1 TFLVGLAL
9 AEKKNATEQSVEVP
23 AGAKEKR
30 QTEHE
35 TRSIPLSLIA
45 NRRQQALHHHQQQ
58 QQSQQEYYQSDE
70 AAGPFY
76 AAQPSAGQP
85 TAAAAAHKAGA
96 SQEQPQYQELPPE
109 YISLLHQLAEH
120 QPKASALKQGKAVN
134 QQYEPQSH
142 GQHPKPSQVQY
153 ITEEEYAQLLKQAQQ
168 QPGPVA
174 PQHHPHHHQQ
184 PQPQHHQP
192 QGLQAYGRPS
202 SHVPAGAHK
211 YRPSIQLLETGEE
224 QPGAYG
230 QQAADGEQYR
240 IQYKSI
246 QQAGTVT
253 PVPKPVSSFSFENEL
268 AKLVESNRPL
278 AYHQVPHPHH
288 HPHHH
293 PGRHEVPQH
302 DAGQRYAGPT
312 PSPQSHEYTYVQA
325 GAPARDHVAPPP
337 KQSIKAQYIAP
348 FAQGLPLTGPKISP
362 AHLQVGP
369 QKFVDSPAQKYQ
381 FIAQP
386 ESAPSKAHHYQQ
398 QQPQP
403 HHHHQAPAHQGQQY
417 LTEVSPKQH
426 PGAPSPKIQY
436 YIPKEKNVQIYYQQ
450 AQQQQAAIE
459 QHSPQHPMKI
469 VEAPQLQNEKPQKT
483 VHSHQRS
490 KATEQQQQQQQQQV
504 HQQHRYAPREK
515 QQDAS
520 DSHAPSRSAIY
531 VSQSTG
537 VTQATAAAT
546 PAPAAHGHKIPPKID
561 RPLTQE
567 EFQALVDAGYSVVP
581 VPVPVPVP
589 ISQYQQH
596 QQQQQQA
603 AAHHAGHPGAPHPGA
618 RAGPPHPTPAAIGR
632 QAAQASRYHLH
643 QLATAENNQNQ
654 VVTYLRPLHLDPF
667 SAGST
672 ESDATME
679 DYKNAKS
686 VYDFTVKDSQ
696 GADVSLEKYRGKV
709 LLVVN
714 IASQCGLTK
723 GNYAELTELSQ
734 KYADKD
740 FKILS
745 FPCNQFGGQMPE
757 GDGEEMVCHLRSAKA
772 EVGDV
777 FAKIDVNGDGAHPLY
792 KYLKHKQ
799 GGTLG
804 DSIKWNFAKFL
815 IKVNGDDAEPLYKY
829 LKHKQGGILGDSI
842 KWNFSKFLVNKDG
855 QPVDRYAP
863 TTSPKSIVKDI
874 DKLLEASSGSFCT
887 MQSAPE
893 KAKSIFEFT
902 AADLNANEVSLDRYQ
917 GTVCL
922 IVNFSTKDAAFEKV
936 LGLLT
941 PLVRKYHTDT
951 RKDLN
956 VLFFPCF
963 QFGAKESPEE
973 IAQRF
978 ESSTGTVPIGEIF
991 SEIEVN
997 GSKAPGL
1004 YKYLKAKK
1012 PGNCGGFVNSNF
1024 TIFLT
1029 DRQGVPVERLNA
1041 GIHPYTLEDMVENL
1055 LR

>member
-1 TFLVGLAL
+1 MNDKGLPAQDATFLLGLTL
-9 AEKKNATEQSVEVP
+9 AEKKNVTEKSVE
-23 AGAKEKR
+23 ALGGTKEKR

-35 TRSIPLSLIA
+35 TRSVPLSLID
-45 NRRQQALHHHQQQ
+45 NRRQHALHQHQQQ
-58 QQSQQEYYQSDE
+58 QQQQQQQEYYQSE
-70 AAGPFY
+70 EGSFY

-85 TAAAAAHKAGA
+85 SIAYKSAGAAHKPAT

-120 QPKASALKQGKAVN
+120 QPKAAALKQGKAVG
-134 QQYEPQSH
+134 QHYEPQSH
-142 GQHPKPSQVQY
+142 PQHAKPNQVQY
-153 ITEEEYAQLLKQAQQ
+153 ITEEEYAQLLKQAQHQ
-168 QPGPVA
+168 QHGPA
-174 PQHHPHHHQQ
+174 PAHHQHQHQHQ
-184 PQPQHHQP
+184 PQP

-202 SHVPAGAHK
+202 SHPGAPPASHK
-211 YRPSIQLLETGEE
+211 YRPAIQLLETAED

-230 QQAADGEQYR
+230 QADGEQYR

-278 AYHQVPHPHH
+278 AYHAVP
-288 HPHHH
+288 HH
-293 PGRHEVPQH
+293 PGRQH
-302 DAGQRYAGPT
+302 DAQHHEAPQRYAGPT

-325 GAPARDHVAPPP
+325 GPGREHGAPQQPP

-348 FAQGLPLTGPKISP
+348 FAQGLPLNGPKISP
-362 AHLQVGP
+362 AHLQ
-369 QKFVDSPAQKYQ
+369 
-381 FIAQP
+381 
-386 ESAPSKAHHYQQ
+386 
-398 QQPQP
+398 
-403 HHHHQAPAHQGQQY
+403 
-417 LTEVSPKQH
+417 
-426 PGAPSPKIQY
+426 Y
-436 YIPKEKNVQIYYQQ
+436 YVPKEKNVQIYYQQ
-450 AQQQQAAIE
+450 AQQQQQAAIE

-483 VHSHQRS
+483 VQSHHRS
-490 KATEQQQQQQQQQV
+490 KPAEQQQV
-504 HQQHRYAPREK
+504 HQHRYGAREK
-515 QQDAS
+515 QPES
-520 DSHAPSRSAIY
+520 DESHAPSRSSIF

-537 VTQATAAAT
+537 VNQATAAAT
-546 PAPAAHGHKIPPKID
+546 PAPSAHSHKIPPKID

-589 ISQYQQH
+589 ISQYQQQ

-603 AAHHAGHPGAPHPGA
+603 AAAHHAGHAGVPHPGP
-618 RAGPPHPTPAAIGR
+618 RGGPHPTPAAR

-643 QLATAENNQNQ
+643 QLATAENNPNQ

-667 SAGST
+667 SADKSISLMYGVNRFYSQST
-672 ESDATME
+672 TTQTDGTME

-709 LLVVN
+709 LLIVN

-777 FAKIDVNGDGAHPLY
+777 FAKIN
-792 KYLKHKQ
+792 
-799 GGTLG
+799 
-804 DSIKWNFAKFL
+804 
-815 IKVNGDDAEPLYKY
+815 VNGDDADPLYKY

-863 TTSPKSIVKDI
+863 TTSPKSII
-874 DKLLEASSGSFCT
+874 NSLQA
-887 MQSAPE
+887 MQSPPE

-902 AADLNANEVSLDRYQ
+902 VTDLNGNEVSLDRYQ
-917 GTVCL
+917 GSVCL
-922 IVNFSTKDAAFEKV
+922 IVNFSTKDATFEKV
-936 LGLLT
+936 LSLLT
-941 PLVRKYHTDT
+941 PLLRKYHNDT

-963 QFGAKESPEE
+963 QFGSKESPDE
-973 IAQRF
+973 IVQRF
-978 ESSTGTVPIGEIF
+978 ESSTDSSGMIGEIF
-991 SEIEVN
+991 TEIEVN

-1012 PGNCGGFVNSNF
+1012 PGNCGGFINSNF